1 MTLEELIRLL
11 SELRALPS
19 ETEWVE
25 FESNYVEP
33 EEIGEYLWALA
44 NSAGLYKKE
53 AAYLVWGIEDTTY
66 RVIGTDFKP
75 KPRRDKVGN
84 QELESWLA
92 LQLHP
97 RIDFKIHEF
106 MIRACYQHACLRY
119 VSNDQMTNTS
129 LRKRFSIEDKNY
141 SVASRIIA
149 DTMNAALVK
158 PHEPENASR
167 KHAKYVPFWAWL
179 YMMLVDLILMMI
191 EIVGAKRWKWK
202 GWECAAA

>member
-1 MTLEELIRLL
+1 MTQEELIRLL

-25 FESNYVEP
+25 FKCNYVEP
-33 EEIGEYLWALA
+33 EEIGEYLSALA
-44 NSAGLYKKE
+44 NSASLHKKE
-53 AAYLVWGIEDTTY
+53 AAYLVWGIEDTTH
-66 RVIGTDFKP
+66 RVVGTDF

-106 MIRACYQHACLRY
+106 MYMDKKDKIRACYQRACLRY

-149 DTMNAALVK
+149 DTMNAGLVK
-158 PHEPENASR
+158 PHDPESTSR
-167 KHAKYVPFWAWL
+167 KHAKYVPFWA
-179 YMMLVDLILMMI
+179 
-191 EIVGAKRWKWK
+191 
-202 GWECAAA
+202 

>member
-1 MTLEELIRLL
+1 
-11 SELRALPS
+11 
-19 ETEWVE
+19 
-25 FESNYVEP
+25 
-33 EEIGEYLWALA
+33 
-44 NSAGLYKKE
+44 
-53 AAYLVWGIEDTTY
+53 
-66 RVIGTDFKP
+66 VIGTDF

-106 MIRACYQHACLRY
+106 MYMDKKDKIRACYQHACLRY

-149 DTMNAALVK
+149 DTMNAGLVK
-158 PHEPENASR
+158 PHDPESASR
-167 KHAKYVPFWAWL
+167 KHAKYVPFWA
-179 YMMLVDLILMMI
+179 
-191 EIVGAKRWKWK
+191 
-202 GWECAAA
+202 